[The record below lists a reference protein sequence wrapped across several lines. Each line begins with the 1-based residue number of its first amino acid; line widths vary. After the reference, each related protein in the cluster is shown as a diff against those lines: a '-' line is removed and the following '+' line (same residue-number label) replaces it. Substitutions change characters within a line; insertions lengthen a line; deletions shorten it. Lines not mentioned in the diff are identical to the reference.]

1 MTSLKNLPQAAVCKE
16 SSGAHWWNEKPLEQ
30 LSPEEWEALCDG
42 CAKCCLHKLEDED
55 SGEVFYTKVRCRH
68 LDEQRCRCTD
78 YANRSTLVPN
88 CIDLQRAEV
97 AELDWLP
104 STCAYRLRAH
114 QQPLPQWHPLVTG
127 SEESVHEHM
136 VSIRG
141 RAISDEFV
149 HPDGYDEHIVHWV
162 E

>member
-1 MTSLKNLPQAAVCKE
+1 MAD
-16 SSGAHWWNEKPLEQ
+16 WWNEKPLHDLDAAQ
-30 LSPEEWEALCDG
+30 WEALCDG

-55 SGEVFYTKVRCRH
+55 DGEVYYTKVRCRY
-68 LDEQRCRCTD
+68 LNEAACSCSD
-78 YANRSTLVPN
+78 YKNRSVMVPN
-88 CIDLQRAEV
+88 CIDLRSADW
-97 AELDWLP
+97 ATLDWLP

-114 QQPLPQWHPLVTG
+114 DLPLPQWHYLVSG
-127 SEESVHEHM
+127 SRDSVHEAG

-141 RAISDEFV
+141 RAISDEYV

>member
-1 MTSLKNLPQAAVCKE
+1 MSD
-16 SSGAHWWNEKPLEQ
+16 WWHEKT
-30 LSPEEWEALCDG
+30 LSELSAEEWEALCDG

-55 SGEVFYTKVRCRH
+55 SGEVYYTKVRCRH
-68 LDEQRCRCTD
+68 LDEQICRCTD
-78 YANRSTLVPN
+78 YAHRSTLMPN
-88 CIDLQRAEV
+88 CIDLRGADWSDIE
-97 AELDWLP
+97 WLP

-114 QQPLPQWHPLVTG
+114 GELLPSWHPLVSG
-127 SEESVHEHM
+127 SRDSVHLAG

-149 HPDGYDEHIVHWV
+149 HPDGFEEHLVRWV

>member
-1 MTSLKNLPQAAVCKE
+1 MSDWWHSKSLQE
-16 SSGAHWWNEKPLEQ
+16 
-30 LSPEEWEALCDG
+30 LSTQEWEALCDG

-55 SGEVFYTKVRCRH
+55 SGEVYYTKVRCRY
-68 LDEQRCRCTD
+68 LDEAACQCSD
-78 YANRSTLVPN
+78 YPNRSVLVAH
-88 CIDLQRAEV
+88 CIDLRSADW
-97 AELDWLP
+97 ATLSWLP

-114 QQPLPQWHPLVTG
+114 NQPLPQWHPLISG
-127 SEESVHEHM
+127 SRESVHEAG

-141 RAISDEFV
+141 RAVSDEFV

>member
-1 MTSLKNLPQAAVCKE
+1 MSD
-16 SSGAHWWNEKPLEQ
+16 WWNTKPLDQ
-30 LSPEEWEALCDG
+30 LNAQEWEALCDG

-68 LDEQRCRCTD
+68 LDEQACRCTD
-78 YANRSTLVPN
+78 YANRSVLVPN
-88 CIDLQRAEV
+88 CIQLQRGEV
-97 AELDWLP
+97 ASLDWLP

-114 QQPLPQWHPLVTG
+114 NQPLPAWHYLVSG
-127 SEESVHEHM
+127 DKMSVHEAGI
-136 VSIRG
+136 SIRG

-149 HPDGYDEHIVHWV
+149 HPDGYDEHIITWV